1 MSYKVIN
8 SRLNLF
14 DLLTLHLG
22 NQTQEEDHIQNNVTM
37 KEGVFIITAFIDFLV
52 NNLKS
57 KFVLDVL
64 VEGEGV

>member
-37 KEGVFIITAFIDFLV
+37 KEGVILRLL
-52 NNLKS
+52 NGLPC
-57 KFVLDVL
+57 
-64 VEGEGV
+64 EQP